1 MLTKKRGKYKPSKD
15 NEKKLKKYINGKS
28 ESKRL
33 DGVGR
38 DTRE

>member
-28 ESKRL
+28 ESKRP
-33 DGVGR
+33 DGTCR
-38 DTRE
+38 TTSE

>member
-28 ESKRL
+28 ESNGPKRI
-33 DGVGR
+33 GR
-38 DTRE
+38 DTGE

>member
-28 ESKRL
+28 ESNGSKRI
-33 DGVGR
+33 GR
-38 DTRE
+38 DTGE